1 MTSFLETNEED
12 GDYNQYWYSPYT
24 IEKIVEDCVKLFDN
38 DNDNSKVLIFLSTPS
53 LYFSLPEY
61 LRKTSYVLD
70 YDKKWSND
78 RGFVFYDF
86 HDPLTIPNDLL
97 GKADYIIIDPPF
109 ITRDVWE
116 KYADT
121 AKLLLKQGNSSSGE
135 PLGKIVC
142 TTGITHSMFNIVFI
156 IYLYYHSI

>member
-1 MTSFLETNEED
+1 MASSSNSNSNSIATFLNNNEED

-24 IEKIVEDCVKLFDN
+24 IEKIIEDTVTLFNN
-38 DNDNSKVLIFLSTPS
+38 DNNDNNNEVCLCYLSTPS

-61 LRKTSYVLD
+61 LRKTSYVFD

-86 HDPLTIPNDLL
+86 HEPSNIPSDLI
-97 GKADYIIIDPPF
+97 GKADYVIIDPPF

-121 AKLLLKQGNSSSGE
+121 AKLLIKKGNSLDGE

-142 TTGITHSMFNIVFI
+142 TTGMYFV
-156 IYLYYHSI
+156 